1 MYVTVL
7 SIMALAGTII
17 MLRRHIRRRKVKE
30 MYCFIPA
37 RPVEKSCLTM
47 TMQSCGPIIDKAL
60 ECLSNNDNIAVC
72 KNHRIG
78 SQTIDIIS
86 DKVRNSSADTDDI
99 IGKTAL
105 YCEYMLEATDKI
117 AETTRHLVTSPDG
130 YIPISYKCEIETIRG
145 GIVRLS
151 QLADS
156 ILSSDVDTMKING
169 DAGLEKDFIEH
180 SIAVHSKGMTH
191 EDFDEGAPSYSYLML
206 LYYLHSF
213 ISSFLQAIK
222 NIEISN
228 KPMTA

>member
-1 MYVTVL
+1 
-7 SIMALAGTII
+7 
-17 MLRRHIRRRKVKE
+17 
-30 MYCFIPA
+30 
-37 RPVEKSCLTM
+37 M

-60 ECLSNNDNIAVC
+60 KCLSNNDNIAVC

-86 DKVRNSSADTDDI
+86 DKVRNSSADTDDT

-156 ILSSDVDTMKING
+156 ILSSDVDTVKING

-180 SIAVHSKGMTH
+180 SIAIHSKGMTH

-222 NIEISN
+222 NIKTSN

>member
-1 MYVTVL
+1 MYVAVL
-7 SIMALAGTII
+7 SIMALAGII
-17 MLRRHIRRRKVKE
+17 VMLRRHIRRRKVKE

-72 KNHRIG
+72 KNPRIG

-86 DKVRNSSADTDDI
+86 DKVRNSSADTDDT

-191 EDFDEGAPSYSYLML
+191 EDFHL
-206 LYYLHSF
+206 
-213 ISSFLQAIK
+213 I
-222 NIEISN
+222 
-228 KPMTA
+228 